1 MHRCQEDGVQVND
14 HQVSLAAHA
23 DHAGLILGAE
33 CLGATTTGHLDAFAR
48 QQRHG
53 IEVMHLLQQHGGLQD
68 FEHVLTV
75 VASWTVAG
83 QGHVDVA
90 AAHVENAR
98 HTRRQEHIAHRA
110 AHDRGA
116 GFGDQVQLVVV
127 EPHAVGKLHVGSQ
140 EPKFVE
146 PFDVASAA
154 FFDVQSHFFFG
165 LGDMDVGAGT
175 PLAGFGDGFF
185 HGVVGATPRQ
195 ERCDLDPD
203 AVVVAPMPTIT
214 QSRCVRQHLLGG
226 LLHLRRIVPVSPT
239 SGQHV
244 TDARVVG

>member
-1 MHRCQEDGVQVND
+1 MHGCQEDGIQVND
-14 HQVSLAAHA
+14 HQVSLAACA

-33 CLGATTTGHLDAFAR
+33 CLGATTTGHLDAVAR

-75 VASWTVAG
+75 VASGAVAG
-83 QGHVDVA
+83 QRHVDVA
-90 AAHVENAR
+90 ATHVENTG
-98 HTRRQEHIAHRA
+98 HTRRQEHIADRA

-146 PFDVASAA
+146 PLDVAGAA
-154 FFDVQSHFFFG
+154 LFDVQPHFFLG
-165 LGDMDVGAGT
+165 LSDMDVGTSA
-175 PLAGFGDGFF
+175 PLAGFGDGLF
-185 HGVVGATPRQ
+185 HGVIGATPWQ
-195 ERCDLDPD
+195 QRCDLDPD
-203 AVVVAPMPTIT
+203 AVVVAPMPTI
-214 QSRCVRQHLLGG
+214 SEASCVRQHLVGG
-226 LLHLRRIVPVSPT
+226 LLHFWRIVPVSPT

-244 TDARVVG
+244 THARVVG